1 MGGRSRPSSTGTVPL
16 SVHNE
21 GRDPVDV
28 EVVVHGDSVA
38 VHSTS
43 LGVAETVSLSA
54 PAGALVDVYTPEG
67 TATSTAT
74 RGTFFVVRDGRLLV
88 APE

>member
-1 MGGRSRPSSTGTVPL
+1 MGGRSRPTSSESVPL

-38 VHSTS
+38 VHSTN

-54 PAGALVDVYTPEG
+54 PAGAPVEVHTPDG
-67 TATSTAT
+67 TATSMAT
-74 RGTFFVVRDGRLLV
+74 RGTFFVVRDGRVLV
-88 APE
+88 APV